1 MLSDSQLTPFSNWI
15 FIAPLIGFTL
25 IYMLK
30 EGILDYRRKKN
41 DSNINNR
48 VWSEGNKHEEVI

>member
-1 MLSDSQLTPFSNWI
+1 
-15 FIAPLIGFTL
+15 
-25 IYMLK
+25 MLK